1 VGDKNMISEKD
12 IEMKLEEYKGL
23 IISTAKR
30 YYLNEMTFDD
40 IYQELCMEFVKALRK
55 YDENGNANLKTLF
68 ITYAKNWFKVKIKS
82 QNYQK
87 RGVPLRIDSDDI
99 ENTDLYS
106 FTMSKD
112 YTPEELEYQER
123 MVEDIRYFL
132 GSHKY
137 GNVFLEIEEK
147 GKTLRKLSLEM
158 GITHQGI
165 SRQYHKVKKELLEYL
180 KERGYE
186 I

>member
-1 VGDKNMISEKD
+1 MISEKE

-40 IYQELCMEFVKALRK
+40 IYQELCMEFVKVLRK
-55 YDENGNANLKTLF
+55 HDENGKANIKTLF

-87 RGVPLRIDSDDI
+87 RGVPLRIDSDEI
-99 ENTDLYS
+99 ENPDLYS
-106 FTMSKD
+106 FVVSKD

-123 MVEDIRYFL
+123 MVEDIRCFL
-132 GSHKY
+132 GAHKY
-137 GNVFLEIEEK
+137 GDVFLEIEEK
-147 GKTLRKLSLEM
+147 GKTLLELSLER
-158 GITHQGI
+158 GISHQGI
-165 SRQYHKVKKELLEYL
+165 SRQYHKVKQELLNYL

-186 I
+186 V

>member
-1 VGDKNMISEKD
+1 MTEKE

-40 IYQELCMEFVKALRK
+40 IYQELCMEFVKALK
-55 YDENGNANLKTLF
+55 KHDENGNANLKTLF

-87 RGVPLRIDSDDI
+87 RGVPLRIDSENI

-112 YTPEELEYQER
+112 YTPDEIEHQER
-123 MVEDIRYFL
+123 MVEDIREFL
-132 GSHKY
+132 DKHKW
-137 GNVFLEIEEK
+137 GCIFLEVEEK
-147 GKTLRKLSLEM
+147 GKTLREIAIEKN
-158 GITHQGI
+158 I
-165 SRQYHKVKKELLEYL
+165 SFQAIGKQYLKVKEELLNYL
-180 KERGYE
+180 RERGYDL
-186 I
+186 

>member
-1 VGDKNMISEKD
+1 MTEKE

-23 IISTAKR
+23 LISTAKR

-40 IYQELCMEFVKALRK
+40 IYQELCMEFVKALK
-55 YDENGNANLKTLF
+55 KHDENGNANLKTLF

-87 RGVPLRIDSDDI
+87 RGVPLRIDDENI

-112 YTPEELEYQER
+112 YTPDEIEYQER
-123 MVEDIRYFL
+123 LVEDIRFFL
-132 GSHKY
+132 DEHKW
-137 GNVFLEIEEK
+137 GNIFLEVEEN
-147 GKTLRKLSLEM
+147 GKTLREIAIEK
-158 GITHQGI
+158 GI
-165 SRQYHKVKKELLEYL
+165 SFQAIGRQYLKVKEELLNYL
-180 KERGYE
+180 RERGYDL
-186 I
+186 